1 MMVRAAQG
9 LLVPKEGKPREYIT
23 DAEPAEV
30 PETPYYLRRLV
41 DGDLVAAEQRQKKGA
56 D

>member
-1 MMVRAAQG
+1 MLVRAAQG
-9 LLVPKEGKPREYIT
+9 LLVPKEGKPRDYIT

-30 PETPYYLRRLV
+30 PETPYYMRRLL
-41 DGDLVAAEQRQKKGA
+41 DGDLVVAEQQRKKGA